1 MNMKHFLC
9 LLFCLSFLLFPV
21 YAQESYETYSG
32 DTFKTGD
39 ILWRLTGDYSG
50 ASRIIDVVVREKGI
64 YSVIDSTRGRIFTYD
79 HEGNLLYIFG
89 GIGSQEGTFDT
100 PTAIDTIG
108 DEIIVLDGSKKSC
121 G

>member
-1 MNMKHFLC
+1 MAA
-9 LLFCLSFLLFPV
+9 
-21 YAQESYETYSG
+21 YRY
-32 DTFKTGD
+32 
-39 ILWRLTGDYSG
+39 YSG

-100 PTAIDTIG
+100 PSRDRYDRG
-108 DEIIVLDGSKKSC
+108 
-121 G
+121 